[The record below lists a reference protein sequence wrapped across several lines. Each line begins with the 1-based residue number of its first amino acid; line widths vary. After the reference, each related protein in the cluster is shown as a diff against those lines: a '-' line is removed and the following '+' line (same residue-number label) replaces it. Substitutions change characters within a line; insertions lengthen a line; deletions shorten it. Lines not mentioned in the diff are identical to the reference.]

1 MAWAGKHSSSERL
14 SKVSK
19 FKAFISLPVG
29 RKILMGL
36 TGVLLIGFLIVHMT
50 GNLLV
55 LAGPEAYN
63 HYSHALVSNP
73 AIYAAE
79 VGLLALFAGHLLLG
93 IIVTLRNRSAR
104 PVPYAVKERA
114 GHTSRKSLAST
125 TMIYSGLVLLV
136 FVPLHIWTFKFGP
149 VYESSAAPGVRDIY
163 RLVVEIFQSPAYV
176 VGYILALVIIG
187 CHAWHGFG
195 SAFESMGVG
204 HRAWL
209 RNTGR
214 VLTLVIIGGFLTVPI
229 AVYFFHVGGGCS

>member
-1 MAWAGKHSSSERL
+1 MSKLRL
-14 SKVSK
+14 
-19 FKAFISLPVG
+19 FLTLPVG

-36 TGVLLIGFLIVHMT
+36 SGLLLIGFLIVHMT

-63 HYSHALVSNP
+63 HYSHKLVSNP
-73 AIYAAE
+73 LIYVAE
-79 VGLLALFAGHLLLG
+79 VALLALFVGHLLLG
-93 IIVTLRNRSAR
+93 IAVTLRNRAAR

-136 FVPLHIWTFKFGP
+136 FVPLHVWTFKFGP
-149 VYESSAAPGVRDIY
+149 DYPSAADPAVRDLY
-163 RLVVEIFQSPAYV
+163 KLVVEVFRSPGYA

-195 SAFESMGVG
+195 SAFESMGVSY
-204 HRAWL
+204 RPWL
-209 RNTGR
+209 RNLGR
-214 VLTLVIIGGFLTVPI
+214 VLTVVIIGGFLAVPI
-229 AVYFFHVGGGCS
+229 AIYFFHVGGGCS